1 MQLNPSFD
9 DAGTQVVM
17 HDLLSGQAREIVRT
31 VWDGKQPTALA
42 FLYANSAR
50 LLGFVAGDNSN
61 EIILGPVLAV
71 GSAAGTVT
79 LLNLSSLQVL
89 LRPAPTASGHGV
101 QNTTA
106 AQRCWI
112 PNKSSC
118 TAEHQQWITPSDPH
132 ETCLLVLTGC
142 SYPWCNIA
150 MRFRA
155 TKVVLASAS
164 LTTSNWDPLAECR
177 CMPS

>member
-1 MQLNPSFD
+1 
-9 DAGTQVVM
+9 M

-79 LLNLSSLQVL
+79 LLNLGTLQVCGKCNKRVAIFVHWNSQMMTQARVR
-89 LRPAPTASGHGV
+89 RPARAPL
-101 QNTTA
+101 
-106 AQRCWI
+106 RCVS
-112 PNKSSC
+112 P
-118 TAEHQQWITPSDPH
+118 
-132 ETCLLVLTGC
+132 
-142 SYPWCNIA
+142 
-150 MRFRA
+150 
-155 TKVVLASAS
+155 
-164 LTTSNWDPLAECR
+164 
-177 CMPS
+177 

>member
-1 MQLNPSFD
+1 MANEPNTH
-9 DAGTQVVM
+9 DAGMQVVM

-79 LLNLSSLQVL
+79 LLNLSTLQVPH
-89 LRPAPTASGHGV
+89 RPASAASGYGD
-101 QNTTA
+101 
-106 AQRCWI
+106 
-112 PNKSSC
+112 SC
-118 TAEHQQWITPSDPH
+118 
-132 ETCLLVLTGC
+132 
-142 SYPWCNIA
+142 
-150 MRFRA
+150 
-155 TKVVLASAS
+155 
-164 LTTSNWDPLAECR
+164 
-177 CMPS
+177 